1 MNVIEQVMLGW
12 QCLRYASRQLLSPA
26 LWAPWLMVGGVEAL
40 ALAALWWFAHPWV
53 SWLMAPLLTSAAG
66 EGVLRYPNL
75 FRVLPGLFARV
86 DLVVQ
91 ASLGAL
97 AAGVATALFAVRSAD
112 RTASPGAAWR
122 QAGRSVLRLVLVN
135 LPLTLIAVGLSYGLD
150 LALQARGSSS
160 SSRHL
165 AHGMSLGLIFVVQA
179 WFLYANALVM
189 LGGYGWLGALAALP
203 RLAARGMAGAFFMA
217 VLTLVPLLLVQ
228 GLTATVA
235 SLVDRGV
242 PETVGWLV
250 AVQLVVTLVSSFLLT
265 GGAAV
270 YYQSALTEES
280 T

>member
-1 MNVIEQVMLGW
+1 MSKHVINVTVNGEEHEIEVPARRLLADL
-12 QCLRYASRQLLSPA
+12 LRDDLN
-26 LWAPWLMVGGVEAL
+26 
-40 ALAALWWFAHPWV
+40 
-53 SWLMAPLLTSAAG
+53 LTGTKRGCETAIC
-66 EGVLRYPNL
+66 
-75 FRVLPGLFARV
+75 
-86 DLVVQ
+86 
-91 ASLGAL
+91 GAC
-97 AAGVATALFAVRSAD
+97 T
-112 RTASPGAAWR
+112 
-122 QAGRSVLRLVLVN
+122 VLVDGRPVKSC
-135 LPLTLIAVGLSYGLD
+135 LM

-203 RLAARGMAGAFFMA
+203 RLAARGMAGALFMA